1 MAYRVA
7 KSLLVLRDEFDAAY
21 PGRAKGADGTIGDP
35 AHQAEGS
42 ASDHNPWLKDSAGV
56 GVVRA
61 LDITHDPA
69 HGCDTYAI
77 ADRMRQATDPRLAN
91 GGYIISNHRITG
103 PQHGWEWA
111 PYSGSDPHTNHMH
124 VSVSKTQLL
133 YDGTS
138 AWAGVQEDTMALT
151 PADTHVAWQ
160 GSHEIPDMRDQS
172 KADVTPATALA
183 QVWGDIL
190 AAQAALAALKTQL
203 DALPEAIAKAVVAA
217 LPSPASVTT
226 SGGDVEVTG
235 TLHLGG
241 GAP

>member
-1 MAYRVA
+1 MSTYRVA

-21 PGRAKGADGTIGDP
+21 PQRAKGADGTLGDA
-35 AHQAEGS
+35 AHIAEGS
-42 ASDHNPWLKDSAGV
+42 ASDHNPWLKDDNGI

-91 GGYIISNHRITG
+91 GGYIISNRRITG
-103 PQHGWEWA
+103 PQHGWEWV
-111 PYSGSDPHTNHMH
+111 PYGGSDPHTGHMH

-138 AWAGVQEDTMALT
+138 AWAGVQEDDMPLT
-151 PADTHVAWQ
+151 SADTKTAWQ
-160 GSHEIPDMRDQS
+160 GTGLIPDMRDQ
-172 KADVTPATALA
+172 AQPTVTPATALA

-190 AAQAALAALKTQL
+190 AAQAALASLKAQI
-203 DALPEAIAKAVVAA
+203 DALPDAIAKAVVAA

-226 SGGDVEVTG
+226 SGDVEVTG
-235 TLHLGG
+235 TIHLGG
-241 GAP
+241 QR